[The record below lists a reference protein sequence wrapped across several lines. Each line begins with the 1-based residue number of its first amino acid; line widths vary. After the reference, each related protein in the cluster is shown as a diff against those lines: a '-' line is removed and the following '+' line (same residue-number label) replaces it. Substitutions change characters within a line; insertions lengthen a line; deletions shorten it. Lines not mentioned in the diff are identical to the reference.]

1 MVSALMTYIFVASFA
16 VLRAVKAF
24 FVEAVEKVT
33 AVADADFVLEPPVLL
48 ALKALVLVAFLTAL
62 LAFLANLVV
71 GIIIKGTILQTA
83 LFVQASLEAF
93 LADVLGAH

>member
-1 MVSALMTYIFVASFA
+1 MAFILIADFA
-16 VLRAVKAF
+16 VLRAFEAF

-33 AVADADFVLEPPVLL
+33 AVADADFALEPPVLL

-71 GIIIKGTILQTA
+71 GVVVEGTVLQTA
-83 LFVQASLEAF
+83 LFVQASFEAF

>member
-1 MVSALMTYIFVASFA
+1 MAYIFVANFA

-24 FVEAVEKVT
+24 FVEAVEKVS

-48 ALKALVLVAFLTAL
+48 ALKALVLVAFLAAL

-71 GIIIKGTILQTA
+71 GIIIKGTILQTD